1 MSNPADKYTTRTLY
15 LRERIHDNGSSWE
28 CMAKSDDGRGVMLTN
43 LETRDLA
50 IRSMTFLLWGMN
62 TFSPEEYGT
71 EMEKCEGAPE
81 GVEFP
86 VIEED
91 PICS

>member
-1 MSNPADKYTTRTLY
+1 MKPGEYQTRTIY
-15 LRERIHDNGSSWE
+15 LRERITNGVSTWE
-28 CMAKSDDGRGVMLTN
+28 CMAKSDDGRGVMLDHI
-43 LETRDLA
+43 ETRDLA

-62 TFSPEEYGT
+62 EFSPEEYGSQ
-71 EMEKCEGAPE
+71 MEKHDGAPE